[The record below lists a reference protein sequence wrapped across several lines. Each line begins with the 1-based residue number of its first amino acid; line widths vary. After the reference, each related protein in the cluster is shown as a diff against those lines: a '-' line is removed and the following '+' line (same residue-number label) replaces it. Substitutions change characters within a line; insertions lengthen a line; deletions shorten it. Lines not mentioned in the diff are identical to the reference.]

1 MDALVGEVLE
11 VIQDLAASGMT
22 MLLVSHEMLFVRDVA
37 SHVVFMDDDRIAEQ
51 GTPREIFQER
61 PRSKRLASF
70 LGRFQGHLSR
80 HPVTP

>member
-1 MDALVGEVLE
+1 MDAPVGEVLE

-51 GTPREIFQER
+51 GTPREIFQEPPVPSGSR
-61 PRSKRLASF
+61 AFSVASRGIF
-70 LGRFQGHLSR
+70 RGTR
-80 HPVTP
+80 